1 LFSAGVQ
8 ANVFVHDDDEKLSR
22 LHDRLTT
29 VVEDISNSA
38 IGAGRGG
45 DARVVEC
52 FYAAVTYGEQLSN
65 ITERSYT
72 GVMYSASMLD
82 KRDEETI
89 NTHLGLT
96 LASSL
101 NDVRGINNKLG
112 ELQGRCSWN
121 ALVVSQL
128 RRIISVAEE
137 LKTVLAEFYT
147 RLRSARARP

>member
-52 FYAAVTYGEQLSN
+52 FYTAVTYGEQLSN
-65 ITERSYT
+65 ITERSFT

-82 KRDEETI
+82 RRDEETI
-89 NTHLGLT
+89 NNDLSLQ

-101 NDVRGINNKLG
+101 NDIRGINGKLG

-121 ALVVSQL
+121 VLVVSRLQ
-128 RRIISVAEE
+128 RVISVAEE
-137 LKTVLAEFYT
+137 LRTVLAEFHT
-147 RLRSARARP
+147 RLRLARARP